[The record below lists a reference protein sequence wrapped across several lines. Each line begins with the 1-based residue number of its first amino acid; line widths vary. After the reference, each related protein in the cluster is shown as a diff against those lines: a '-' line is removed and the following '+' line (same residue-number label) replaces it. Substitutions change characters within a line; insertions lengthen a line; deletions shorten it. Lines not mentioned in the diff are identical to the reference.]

1 MPHAITCDLAFAVLA
16 AQKHSQLVILMD
28 PKDTTTVGSAALET
42 NDDDP
47 TSRVV
52 VSVAEPVQGQV
63 HGVQGRMAP
72 QDQSNEQQQGVT
84 AKDNCTDERTTEAM
98 SHGWQAHKLLGLLGS

>member
-1 MPHAITCDLAFAVLA
+1 MAFALLA

-42 NDDDP
+42 IEDDP

-52 VSVAEPVQGQV
+52 VSVAEQVQGQV

-72 QDQSNEQQQGVT
+72 QDQSNEQQQGATV
-84 AKDNCTDERTTEAM
+84 NNN
-98 SHGWQAHKLLGLLGS
+98 

>member
-1 MPHAITCDLAFAVLA
+1 MLA

-42 NDDDP
+42 IEHDP

-52 VSVAEPVQGQV
+52 AYKVRSMECQGEWHFEANPMNNNKALQSKIIV
-63 HGVQGRMAP
+63 LMRGRQNQCRM
-72 QDQSNEQQQGVT
+72 DG
-84 AKDNCTDERTTEAM
+84 KL
-98 SHGWQAHKLLGLLGS
+98 SHTAHKLLGPR

>member
-1 MPHAITCDLAFAVLA
+1 MSHAITCDLAFALLA

-52 VSVAEPVQGQV
+52 VSVADHVQGQV
-63 HGVQGRMAP
+63 HGVQGRMAL
-72 QDQSNEQQQGVT
+72 QGQSNEQQQDATGK
-84 AKDNCTDERTTEAM
+84 ADNEI
-98 SHGWQAHKLLGLLGS
+98 